1 MEKKKIYALGF
12 FDGVHLGHQALLAAC
27 RRMAEETGAAAG
39 AVTFLGHP
47 ATLTSGVAPLLI
59 NTAADRKR
67 LLLGF
72 GMEEVVELPFDR
84 DLMTMSHT
92 VFLKM
97 LMANYNAAGFVCGED
112 FRYGRYGA
120 GNADTLRDFC
130 AAEGLPCAVVPQQKL
145 DGVTISS
152 THIRTLLELGKVEEA
167 ERFLGH
173 RHILTGMVVPG
184 QQLGRTIGAP
194 TANLVLPKGMLIP
207 RFGVY
212 ICSAIV
218 EGKAYSAVTNVG
230 IRPTMGGK
238 FVTVEAWILDFEG
251 ELYGK
256 EISLEMRA
264 FLRPERKFPS
274 VKELQKEIEK
284 NAVQTR
290 EFFQK
295 S

>member
-1 MEKKKIYALGF
+1 MERNKIFALGF

-212 ICSAIV
+212 ICSAMV

-290 EFFQK
+290 EFFRK